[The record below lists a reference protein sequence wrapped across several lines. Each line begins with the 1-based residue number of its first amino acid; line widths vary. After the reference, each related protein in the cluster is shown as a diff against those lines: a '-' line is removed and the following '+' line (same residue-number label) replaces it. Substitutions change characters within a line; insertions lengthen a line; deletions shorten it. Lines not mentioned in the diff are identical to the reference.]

1 MKLPASPRIDPY
13 SLRLFVTTAREGS
26 IARGAQKEHIAPS
39 ALSRRIADLEHAFGA
54 ALVVRSARGIELTE
68 AGHLVFDR
76 GLRIDQELQSLGRE
90 VQALGGQASGTVRL
104 FANMSAVIGFLP
116 ERIKAFSAACP
127 LVDISLSE
135 EDTRDVIRACLDDR
149 ADVGVGV
156 KTDVPAGIESWH
168 FADDPLLVVLPQG
181 HALAKQRVIRFTDVL
196 GYPLVRIHAGGALD
210 VFLHERAAIA
220 RIAISTAVSVTSFDA
235 SCRMIEAGLGIA
247 VIPRSAAAAY
257 AGSRRFVRRPL
268 DESWAPR
275 ALHVYALRKYPRLK
289 GVQAL
294 IDALT
299 ADTPAQA
306 PAAKEQSNFAMPPVL
321 R

>member
-1 MKLPASPRIDPY
+1 MPSASPRIDPY

-26 IARGAQKEHIAPS
+26 IARGAQKEHIASS

-54 ALVVRSARGIELTE
+54 ALVIRSARGIELTE
-68 AGHLVFDR
+68 AGQLVFDR
-76 GLRIDQELQSLGRE
+76 GLQIDHELQSLARE
-90 VQALGGQASGTVRL
+90 VRDLGGQASGTVRL

-116 ERIKAFSAACP
+116 ERIKAFSAAYP

-156 KTDVPAGIESWH
+156 KTEVPAGVESWH
-168 FADDPLLVVLPQG
+168 FADDPLLVVLPKG
-181 HALAKQRVIRFTDVL
+181 HALAKERIIRFADVL
-196 GYPLVRIHAGGALD
+196 VHPLVRIHAGGALD

-220 RIAISTAVSVTSFDA
+220 RMAISTAVSVTSFDA

-257 AGSRRFVRRPL
+257 AGSLHFVRRPL
-268 DESWAPR
+268 DEPWAPR
-275 ALHVYALRKYPRLK
+275 ALHVYALRKTPRRRA
-289 GVQAL
+289 VQTL
-294 IDALT
+294 IEALT
-299 ADTPAQA
+299 APTSPA
-306 PAAKEQSNFAMPPVL
+306 
-321 R
+321 